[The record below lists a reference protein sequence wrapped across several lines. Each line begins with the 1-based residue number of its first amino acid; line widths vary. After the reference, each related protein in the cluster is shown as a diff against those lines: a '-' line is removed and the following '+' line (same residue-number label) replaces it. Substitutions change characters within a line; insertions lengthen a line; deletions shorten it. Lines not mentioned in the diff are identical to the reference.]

1 MLWCYGDCL
10 LTFTHHSS
18 RSSDHSPVKSRWEE
32 NKMRIRWE
40 ADESEVHQL
49 NPISWGCFRSKTR
62 SPSNWRWVE
71 QNRHNGQNGQSSQDW
86 VWGMFGVRVA
96 LLYHALGHLL
106 AQRTNRN
113 KPAVV
118 LISIRSTNLP
128 GQVRLREE
136 ASKGDHKAAMDVPR
150 WDLLAEEQWEKQQ
163 EKWKMINLI
172 ISDYRI
178 FLGCKPCGQCILRLL
193 CRNRKIFHSSLDGCL
208 LRVYPAFAPST
219 RGAASS
225 L

>member
-32 NKMRIRWE
+32 NQMRIRWE

-86 VWGMFGVRVA
+86 VLGYVLGMFGVRVA

-113 KPAVV
+113 KPMMRNMRLFWA
-118 LISIRSTNLP
+118 SDLP
-128 GQVRLREE
+128 IYPARCDCGKRHR
-136 ASKGDHKAAMDVPR
+136 KATTRPLWMC
-150 WDLLAEEQWEKQQ
+150 LGE
-163 EKWKMINLI
+163 
-172 ISDYRI
+172 I
-178 FLGCKPCGQCILRLL
+178 FWQRNNGKN
-193 CRNRKIFHSSLDGCL
+193 NRKSGRWLIWL
-208 LRVYPAFAPST
+208 
-219 RGAASS
+219 
-225 L
+225 